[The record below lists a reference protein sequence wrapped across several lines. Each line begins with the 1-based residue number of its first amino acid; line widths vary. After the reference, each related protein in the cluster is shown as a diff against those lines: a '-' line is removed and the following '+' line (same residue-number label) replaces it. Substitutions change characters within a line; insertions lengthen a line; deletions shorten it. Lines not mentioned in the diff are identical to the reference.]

1 MTMTGRLRVL
11 ARLSGLLLVAMT
23 PTAAAAASF
32 AVQDVDPRPAAR
44 GGTIAYTA
52 VDGSG
57 GLRLALRKGGAVV
70 RLAVP
75 ARRRVFDVSL
85 GTDAHQRQVATFTT
99 CRNEATM
106 SRGSTLPGDRGCSA
120 VAVRTVAGA
129 RPRTVLAARGG
140 LSFSYPVMVDGQVA
154 AVVRDGKRVGLVVGG
169 RGRPLRRI
177 GLQRSV
183 DADPNERGLA
193 FDGRRV
199 VATWALSHDA
209 CPGRRAVQASAVEWR
224 AEVVGVRDGKRRTL
238 LSDWCDDFAND
249 LGSPSLV
256 GDRLFVLGVTTRSRL
271 IEVDLRTRKRRIGFF
286 PDVIVSSAAVTSDR
300 IVYSA
305 ASATDS
311 RHELKVVRR

>member
-1 MTMTGRLRVL
+1 MPGRLRILGPLVGML
-11 ARLSGLLLVAMT
+11 FVAMP
-23 PTAAAAASF
+23 PTVATAGPF
-32 AVQDVDPRPAAR
+32 PVQDVDPRPAAE
-44 GGTIAYTA
+44 GDTLAYTA
-52 VDGSG
+52 VDSSG
-57 GLRLALRKGGAVV
+57 GLRLALRKGGAAV

-85 GTDAHQRQVATFTT
+85 GTDAHQRQVATFTM
-99 CRNEATM
+99 CRDEATAF
-106 SRGSTLPGDRGCSA
+106 RGDDSPNDRGCSA
-120 VAVRTVAGA
+120 MAVRTVAGA

-183 DADPNERGLA
+183 DEDPNELGLA

-209 CPGRRAVQASAVEWR
+209 CPGRRAAQAGPFEWR

-238 LSDWCDDFAND
+238 LSDWCDGITND

-256 GDRLFVLGVTTRSRL
+256 GDRLFVRGVTSRSTL

-286 PDVIVSSAAVTSDR
+286 PDVIVDSAAVTSDR
-300 IVYSA
+300 IVYAA
-305 ASATDS
+305 ASVTNNL
-311 RHELKVVRR
+311 RQLKVARR